1 VHCLSS
7 DVKRYGKDRHGHQ
20 RWYCYRCHRTYHW
33 HGQST
38 HHFHWFRLWMIQATT
53 SKELARQNYCSPSTV
68 RRVILYWLE
77 RPPESVVSYST
88 VRHIILD
95 GSFLRRN
102 KGLYVAMDAY
112 DHHIIHGGYNIREG
126 GKDLKSIYQHLA
138 ARGLHPESATVDG
151 NPQQINYLY
160 AQWPMITIQRCVVHV
175 QRQGLSWCRRTPKR
189 TDAKHLRKLFLLL
202 TDVQTEVQVNK
213 FLRGVDLWERRFGPS
228 LASSLNRGKVFGDVL
243 RARSM
248 LLKALPN
255 LFHYVSN
262 KNIVRS
268 TNALEGYFSRLKEHY
283 RRHRGLSPKHR
294 KEYFQWYFHLV
305 PK

>member
-1 VHCLSS
+1 MYCLSP
-7 DVKRYGKDRHGHQ
+7 DVNRYGKDRHGHQ
-20 RWYCYRCHRTYHW
+20 RWYCCRCHRTYRW
-33 HGQST
+33 KGLST
-38 HHFHWFRLWMIQATT
+38 FHIHWFRLWMIQATT
-53 SKELARQNYCSPSTV
+53 IKELARQNYCSPSTV
-68 RRVILYWLE
+68 RRAILYWLE
-77 RPPESVVSYST
+77 RPPESVVSYCT

-102 KGLYVAMDAY
+102 KGLYVVMDAH
-112 DHHIIHGGYNIREG
+112 DHHIIHGDYNIREG
-126 GKDLKSIYQHLA
+126 GEDLKSIYQHLA

-160 AQWPMITIQRCVVHV
+160 AQWPMITIQRCVVHI

-189 TDAKHLRKLFLLL
+189 TDAKHLRKLFLML

-213 FLRGVDLWERRFGPS
+213 FLRKVDVWERRFGPS
-228 LASSLNRGKVFGDVL
+228 LTSSPNRGRVCGDVL

-262 KNIVRS
+262 KDIIRS

-283 RRHRGLSPKHR
+283 RRHRGLAPRHR
-294 KEYFQWYFHLV
+294 QAYFQWYFVLV